1 MSRYLKTIV
10 ISSLLILITSSAF
23 AQRPRIGF
31 FINAAG
37 FFPTQKNLN
46 FGYGSGIGGVF
57 YLKPDISISLEWKY
71 SRFSVDK
78 EEGKFLDG
86 TLTVTPL
93 VASVHYNLS
102 VSETFSPYIFAG
114 GGLFLSSLRLSDR
127 RDLEEAKV
135 RRQEI
140 KNGIGFYGGIGSTIK
155 LNERL
160 HLFFEGLYLG
170 RTADAE
176 TIYIDNSP
184 TTTFRVNLSSFS
196 ALIGL
201 DYFY

>member
-1 MSRYLKTIV
+1 MSRYFKLIV
-10 ISSLLILITSSAF
+10 IPLLLMALAISGF
-23 AQRPRIGF
+23 AQGRRLGF

-37 FFPTQKNLN
+37 YFPTQNN
-46 FGYGSGIGGVF
+46 INAGYGSGIGGVF
-57 YLKPDISISLEWKY
+57 YLNPDVSISLEWKY

-78 EEGKFLDG
+78 EESKFLDG
-86 TLTVTPL
+86 KLTVTPL
-93 VASVHYNLS
+93 VASVHYNIS
-102 VSETFSPYIFAG
+102 MSETFSPYVFAG
-114 GGLFLSSLRLSDR
+114 GGLFLSSFRLGER
-127 RDLEEAKV
+127 GDLEEANV

-160 HLFFEGLYLG
+160 HLFFEGMYLR

-184 TTTFRVNLSSFS
+184 ATTFRVNLSSFS
-196 ALIGL
+196 VLIGL
-201 DYFY
+201 NYIY

>member
-1 MSRYLKTIV
+1 MSKYFKLMAMG
-10 ISSLLILITSSAF
+10 LILAVLAPNAS
-23 AQRPRIGF
+23 AQRHRLGF

-37 FFPTQKNLN
+37 FFPTKNSLN
-46 FGYGSGIGGVF
+46 SGYGSGIGAVF
-57 YLKPDISISLEWKY
+57 FLDSDVSISLEWKY
-71 SRFSVDK
+71 SRLSVDK
-78 EEGKFLDG
+78 EEGKFLDS
-86 TLTVTPL
+86 TLTMTPL
-93 VASVHYNLS
+93 LASIHYNLS
-102 VSETFSPYIFAG
+102 ISETFSPYVFAG
-114 GGLFLSSLRLSDR
+114 GGLFLSSLRLSGGG
-127 RDLEEAKV
+127 DLEEAKV

-176 TIYIDNSP
+176 TIYIDNSR